1 MYQLSIVRI
10 IGKGFDDGEKY
21 QGLDLRRLAYVIY
34 LLIGISFQKTKA
46 IEFIKSDSSIL

>member
-21 QGLDLRRLAYVIY
+21 QGLDLRRLASAFKRPKLSNSLKVILAFY
-34 LLIGISFQKTKA
+34 K
-46 IEFIKSDSSIL
+46 